1 MGIDTVLAIVQAL
14 IAFVTLIIGF
24 ATVWFI
30 YVLSQEQRSTRNRL
44 KDLSGNLKFNTEK
57 LSFEIIIKNKGYATQ
72 RFSFIR
78 TDKEVPLWG
87 GTTIIKPKTLEV
99 IDMDIYSGAL
109 QKLRKANYLFISTGE
124 EKKEDGDKKK
134 IISKK
139 EFKRH

>member
-1 MGIDTVLAIVQAL
+1 MQAL

-44 KDLSGNLKFNTEK
+44 KDLSG
-57 LSFEIIIKNKGYATQ
+57 KGYATQ

-87 GTTIIKPKTLEV
+87 GTTIIEPKTLEV

-139 EFKRH
+139 EIQKALELYKKADQAHKDQRERR